1 MKKHQRPLIIGAENA
16 NCARCASVSDNERRR
31 KVENSMVLTRLKDA
45 KGKAQRQGKGVED
58 GLKEKVMERK

>member
-1 MKKHQRPLIIGAENA
+1 M
-16 NCARCASVSDNERRR
+16 NCARCASVNDIERRR